1 MPLFV
6 WIAMAIALLLLG
18 TGAATKLAAE
28 PIAQFLGGPMGYV
41 ISGGFILIMA
51 IAVWNKTK
59 KS

>member
-1 MPLFV
+1 
-6 WIAMAIALLLLG
+6 MAIALLLLG